1 MVKVTVLKKI
11 DNNIF
16 HPEKL
21 AVDQELKD
29 LEVSRIVLC
38 AKACDGSLHRVNSD
52 VADILSKHQTTLSNG
67 GFQTVI
73 GKFGDEDV
81 HGQRFLVYPNG
92 KQAFLIGNLFFGLKK
107 LAKLK

>member
-1 MVKVTVLKKI
+1 MVTVTILKKI
-11 DNNIF
+11 DDNVF

-21 AVDQELKD
+21 AEEQDMANLD
-29 LEVSRIVLC
+29 VSKIVLC

-52 VADILSKHQTTLSNG
+52 VGDVLSEHKTTLSNG

-73 GKFGDEDV
+73 GKFGDEEV
-81 HGQRFLVYPNG
+81 HGQRFLVYPTDN
-92 KQAFLIGNLFFGLKK
+92 KAFLIGNLFFGLKK

>member
-1 MVKVTVLKKI
+1 MVTVTVLKKI
-11 DNNIF
+11 DDNVF

-21 AVDQELKD
+21 AEEQDMAD
-29 LEVSRIVLC
+29 LDVSRIVLC
-38 AKACDGSLHRVNSD
+38 VKACDGSLHRVNSD
-52 VADILSKHQTTLSNG
+52 ITEVLSEHQTTLSNG

-73 GKFGDEDV
+73 GKFGDEDI

-92 KQAFLIGNLFFGLKK
+92 NKAFLIGNLFFGLKK